1 MDPHDPHSQDWIQAL
16 ALAFLAGLALVV
28 LGFLCGC
35 FGSFRPSLPSQGPGL
50 PGTELPGAPKPPGNG
65 AQAGASD
72 PLDDAR
78 QRVADA
84 EGALAKARAELDQS
98 KKQAE
103 EKALASW
110 QYWTRLIAALGIPL
124 AFAAGALGAWFGLGR
139 IALPIA
145 GALLVF
151 CVALLAFG
159 EALPWLRIA
168 GPILG
173 GFALAGVVV
182 ALIVR
187 QRRALAATARL
198 GDALESGLGVAEAKL
213 EAKGA
218 QIAAGAWQAVQ
229 RARGRA

>member
-1 MDPHDPHSQDWIQAL
+1 
-16 ALAFLAGLALVV
+16 
-28 LGFLCGC
+28 
-35 FGSFRPSLPSQGPGL
+35 
-50 PGTELPGAPKPPGNG
+50 
-65 AQAGASD
+65 
-72 PLDDAR
+72 LDEAR
-78 QRVADA
+78 RKVADA

-110 QYWTRLIAALGIPL
+110 QYWTRLVSALGIPIAL
-124 AFAAGALGAWFGLGR
+124 AAGALGAWFGLGR

-145 GALLVF
+145 GALVVF

-173 GFALAGVVV
+173 GVVLIGVAV

-187 QRRALAATARL
+187 QRRALAETARL
-198 GDALESGLGVAEAKL
+198 GDVLEAGTQDRVRIL
-213 EAKGA
+213 EAKARAKIA
-218 QIAAGAWQAVQ
+218 QIDAGAWQAVQ
-229 RARGRA
+229 KARGKA

>member
-1 MDPHDPHSQDWIQAL
+1 MDPNDPHSQDWIQAI

-28 LGFLCGC
+28 LGWLCGC
-35 FGSFRPSLPSQGPGL
+35 GSARQPEGLGLPVSSQGL
-50 PGTELPGAPKPPGNG
+50 KPPGDP
-65 AQAGASD
+65 AQGQGQGHASAD
-72 PLDDAR
+72 PLDEAR
-78 QRVADA
+78 RKVADA
-84 EGALAKARAELDQS
+84 EGALARARAELDQS

-110 QYWTRLIAALGIPL
+110 QYWTRLVSALGIPIAL
-124 AFAAGALGAWFGLGR
+124 AAGALGAWFGLGR
-139 IALPIA
+139 VVLPVA
-145 GALLVF
+145 GALVVF

-173 GFALAGVVV
+173 GITLVGVAV

-198 GDALESGLGVAEAKL
+198 GDALESGLGIKEAKL
-213 EAKGA
+213 EAKA
-218 QIAAGAWQAVQ
+218 SQIAAGAWQAVQ
-229 RARGRA
+229 KARGKA

>member
-1 MDPHDPHSQDWIQAL
+1 MDPHRQDWIQAL
-16 ALAFLAGLALVV
+16 ILAFMAGLALVV

-35 FGSFRPSLPSQGPGL
+35 FGSARPSISSQESVPVPGK
-50 PGTELPGAPKPPGNG
+50 ELPGIPKPQNT
-65 AQAGASD
+65 AQVD
-72 PLDDAR
+72 PLDEAR
-78 QRVADA
+78 QKVADA
-84 EGALAKARAELDQS
+84 EGALAKAKAELEQS

-103 EKALASW
+103 EKSLAAW

-124 AFAAGALGAWFGLGR
+124 AVSAGALGLWFGMGR
-139 IALPIA
+139 VVLPIA
-145 GALLVF
+145 GGLLVF

-168 GPILG
+168 GPIVG
-173 GFALAGVVV
+173 ALVLVGVAV
-182 ALIVR
+182 ALIGR

-198 GDALESGLGVAEAKL
+198 GDALESGIGIDAAKL

-229 RARGRA
+229 KARGRA